1 MPGVIMV
8 RPTEGLCNRLG
19 VISSFA
25 ALARRCDRELYVS
38 WTAGRGWSDEDSYDL
53 FENRFAR
60 VSAEDFELA
69 RAEGLCLDRELAVDW
84 APDLRPAWKDPEGAR
99 LAAVF
104 DSRTHPVI
112 TYQGPLRCQ
121 WLVPPGARRRLL
133 PGFERDFVREL
144 QTWRPVDA
152 IRTRIDE
159 IADVFDDHTTGVHI
173 RRGDSTRNPVVADA
187 NAHSSDAAF
196 IARMDRITR
205 SRPDTSFF
213 LATDCQATD
222 ERFRDRY
229 ASRIL
234 TNPEKR
240 FVPSILGAPKANQR
254 DAVIDLFLL
263 ARTPTILGTHLS
275 TFSQVAAALGGAR
288 LQIVTEYSWLTRKR
302 IALRL

>member
-1 MPGVIMV
+1 MPGVILIQ
-8 RPTEGLCNRLG
+8 PAQGLCNRLG

-25 ALARRCDRELYVS
+25 ALARRCDRELYVN
-38 WTAGRGWSDEDSYDL
+38 WTPGPGWSEEDPYDL

-69 RAEGLCLDRELAVDW
+69 RAEGLCLDREMAVDW
-84 APDLRPAWKDPEGAR
+84 TSELRPAWKDSDGAS

-104 DSRTHPVI
+104 DVRTHPVI
-112 TYQGPLRCQ
+112 TYRGPLRCQ
-121 WLVPPGARRRLL
+121 WLVPPRTRRRLL

-144 QTWRPVDA
+144 RTWRPVPG
-152 IRTRIDE
+152 IRARIDE
-159 IADVFDDHTTGVHI
+159 IAGSFDDHTTGVHI
-173 RRGDSTRNPVVADA
+173 RRGDAARNLVVAEA

-196 IARMDRITR
+196 IARMDRLVH
-205 SRPDTSFF
+205 SRPDASFF
-213 LATDCQATD
+213 LATDCEAT
-222 ERFRDRY
+222 ERRFRDRY
-229 ASRIL
+229 GSRIL

-240 FVPSILGAPKANQR
+240 FVPSVLGAPKDNQR

-263 ARTPTILGTHLS
+263 ARSRLILGTHLS
-275 TFSQVAAALGGAR
+275 TFSQVAAALGGTR